1 MSPIPPNSEVWVI
14 HGAQAKLFRKR
25 EQIWEEE
32 MNMPFAEFVGSAT
45 ALSSFTLPETRVYLN
60 VGKADEQKQS
70 TSDRCWVG
78 IEQDP
83 LRLREVQYSPT
94 HHEQLHDV
102 KSMGKKAL
110 LICTTKAENFE
121 RATEVML
128 LEQQEH
134 QHLKQWL
141 KNQKSGGKAVWCSLR
156 LFAALWTTPETSYRH
171 LRLVAIACTA
181 SAILLM
187 NWNTQDQLKQQA
199 VQTRQSILDEQS
211 KPTQKTVNVSLT
223 PWSAQINK
231 FGQENR
237 ANLQALSIHWDSHG
251 EVHSFAQLERP
262 RKRVPKGCALVSP
275 VRAEC
280 LSNTEKP

>member
-1 MSPIPPNSEVWVI
+1 MSQIPPNSEVWVI
-14 HGAQAKLFRKR
+14 HGAQATLFRKR
-25 EQIWEEE
+25 EQTWEEE
-32 MNMPFAEFVGSAT
+32 MHMPFAEFVGSAA

-60 VGKADEQKQS
+60 IGKADEPKQS
-70 TSDRCWVG
+70 ASDRCWVG

-83 LRLREVQYSPT
+83 LRLREVPYNPT

-102 KSMGKKAL
+102 TSMGKKAVV
-110 LICTTKAENFE
+110 ICTTKAANFE
-121 RATEVML
+121 RATEMML
-128 LEQQEH
+128 LNPKEH

-141 KNQKSGGKAVWCSLR
+141 KNHKSEKGAVWCCLR
-156 LFAALWTTPETSYRH
+156 LFAGLWTTPETSYRN

-187 NWNTQDQLKQQA
+187 NWNTQNHLTKQAAQI
-199 VQTRQSILDEQS
+199 RQSISDEQS
-211 KPTQKTVNVSLT
+211 KPTQKTAKVSLT

-237 ANLQALSIHWDSHG
+237 ANLQALNIHWDSHG
-251 EVHSFAQLERP
+251 KVHSFAQLERP
-262 RKRVPKGCALVSP
+262 RKRVPKGCTLVSP

-280 LSNTEKP
+280 LINTEKP